1 MNKSIR
7 YKLLVYM
14 TTSIVLFALILLG
27 ANTFFAEKYYV
38 KHQKGILLKTSKEIT
53 QIIIGLN
60 KDSDFQDEDLIFVLN
75 RLEKSSG
82 VSIVIGKV
90 DGTLYYPISRNIK
103 GQPRKIYDVN
113 PFVDI
118 KLWESRSND
127 VKKDSIKDLFPYDN
141 DSYFVITKDPNL
153 NFDTL
158 RYQARLEN
166 DLTILVW
173 IPMAAISES
182 ASVSNRFAA
191 IVAIITLLI
200 SGPWFIYISDRFT
213 QPIKEI
219 NKTAKKMADL
229 DFSQKLDIISEDE
242 IGQLSKSINHL
253 SYSLDNAIN
262 ELNKKNKQLEKD
274 IDKGKRI
281 DTMRREFVSNVSH
294 ELKTPIFLIQGY
306 AEGLKTNIAV
316 DEEKR
321 SFYYDVIMEEAEKMD
336 VIVKDLLNL
345 TQIESGNIDL
355 SRCDFDVEKLINETV
370 KKLGPIFEEKD
381 IKPKIDIDVQQQAYG
396 DPVRIEQIIINYLNN
411 AINHIDN
418 HKQIKVT
425 AQERNDKIRVSVF
438 NTGKHIPEELLDR
451 IWISFYKVDKART
464 RSYGGTGLG
473 LAIVKAIQQAHSNEY
488 GVSNMEGGV
497 LFWFDM
503 DLGQK

>member
-1 MNKSIR
+1 
-7 YKLLVYM
+7 M
-14 TTSIVLFALILLG
+14 TASIVLFALILFG

-53 QIIIGLN
+53 QIIKGLN

-75 RLEKSSG
+75 KLEKSSG

-103 GQPRKIYDVN
+103 GQPRKIYDIN

-118 KLWESRSND
+118 KKWESRSND
-127 VKKDSIKDLFPYDN
+127 IKKDSIKDLFPYDD

-182 ASVSNRFAA
+182 ASVSNRFTA
-191 IVAIITLLI
+191 IVAIITILI
-200 SGPWFIYISDRFT
+200 SGVWFLYISDRFT

-219 NKTAKKMADL
+219 NKTAKQMADL
-229 DFSQKLDIISEDE
+229 DFSQKLDITSEDE
-242 IGQLSKSINHL
+242 VGQLSKSINHL
-253 SYSLDNAIN
+253 SYRLDNAIG

-274 IDKGKRI
+274 VDKGKKI
-281 DTMRREFVSNVSH
+281 DAMRREFVSNVSH

-306 AEGLKTNIAV
+306 AEGLKTNIAD
-316 DEEKR
+316 DEEKK

-336 VIVKDLLNL
+336 IIVKDLLNL
-345 TQIESGNIDL
+345 SQIESGDMDL
-355 SRCDFDVEKLINETV
+355 SRCDFDIGKLISETI
-370 KKLGPIFEEKD
+370 KKLEPMFEEKG
-381 IKPKIDIDVQQQAYG
+381 INIELDIDVKEQANG
-396 DPVRIEQIIINYLNN
+396 DPVRIEQVILNYLSN
-411 AINHIDN
+411 AINHIDSN
-418 HKQIKVT
+418 KQIKVT
-425 AQERNDKIRVSVF
+425 AKTQNKKIRVSVF
-438 NTGKHIPEELLDR
+438 NTGKNIPEELLDR

-473 LAIVKAIQQAHSNEY
+473 LAIVKAIQQTHDNQY
-488 GVSNMEGGV
+488 GVLNTEGGV
-497 LFWFDM
+497 LFWFDL
-503 DLGQK
+503 DLSENLR